1 MRQLDENTE
10 IPIFIYKENDKE
22 YNVIPGKFIEKYLSS
37 YYYIKGIMN
46 YQIDREN
53 LKEGK
58 DLFRIYNLKEYEK
71 YYSYY
76 TDIKNLK
83 YDFFITEKAFNAYI
97 ERAKHCE
104 EDRIKRIKEKY
115 KHEETKLLLEEHRM
129 DINTKIPVFTYKK
142 QNKKYDVLPGIFAE
156 KYLECGGIKS
166 KIKTYSEVKEL
177 EEGKDFFKID
187 NLEKYKC
194 FYKDYCN
201 IDNYKY
207 DYFLT
212 KKAVNRY
219 YKSNTSVF
227 KRSERIELVNK
238 AFDDVHGLLIEDLN
252 GFDFLKF
259 DGYEISN
266 VIKILN
272 RFLPEKSLL
281 DETKFY
287 KLLDSKFEVTSE
299 IRNKIIEGTLVPTMN
314 NYINKNAL
322 IYIIKSLESTGEL
335 IPKDFI
341 EIVEHIIIDSEFR
354 RVGPAIMR
362 ETHAYY
368 IEKDNKYM

>member
-1 MRQLDENTE
+1 MRPLDENTE
-10 IPIFIYKENDKE
+10 IPIFTYKKDEKE
-22 YNVIPGKFIEKYLSS
+22 YAVIPGKFIEKYGRP
-37 YYYIKGIMN
+37 YEYIKNIMN
-46 YQIDREN
+46 YQIKIGKVEED
-53 LKEGK
+53 K
-58 DLFRIYNLKEYEK
+58 DLFKIFDFFKYENF
-71 YYSYY
+71 YSYY
-76 TDIKNLK
+76 TDTTKLK
-83 YDFFITEKAFNAYI
+83 YDYLMTEEAFDIYAEKSFYPD
-97 ERAKHCE
+97 KL
-104 EDRIKRIKEKY
+104 KEKIKQKY
-115 KHEETKLLLEEHRM
+115 KEEKTRILLEENRM
-129 DINTKIPVFTYKK
+129 DIDTKIPVFTYKK
-142 QNKKYDVLPGIFAE
+142 HNKKYDVIPGIFAE

-166 KIKTYSEVKEL
+166 KIKTYSDVKEL
-177 EEGKDFFKID
+177 EEEKDFFKID
-187 NLEKYKC
+187 NLEKYKR

-272 RFLPEKSLL
+272 RFLPEESLL
-281 DETKFY
+281 DEIKFY

-299 IRNKIIEGTLVPTMN
+299 IRNKMIEGTLVPTMN